1 MKERLVE
8 GSDVVSFYL
17 QGSDWTLLGQRR
29 MLIVD
34 ISRCN
39 GVKPSRDVIVRGRT
53 GVVWAAYHCLGF

>member
-1 MKERLVE
+1 MRLVAE
-8 GSDVVSFYL
+8 SDVVSFYL
-17 QGSDWTLLGQRR
+17 QGDGTLLGQRR

-39 GVKPSRDVIVRGRT
+39 RVKPSRDVIVRGRT